1 MDELILI
8 KLGGSIITD
17 KSKPFTED
25 LATIRRLAKEIHEAH
40 SEKKFKI
47 IVGHGGGSFPHTPA
61 HEFQTHK
68 GIINEKSYE
77 GIAKVQDAA
86 ATLNRIIVRELI
98 AAGENAVSINLSS
111 NCIAEGGEIKE
122 MFLEPVKKLL
132 DFNMIPVPY
141 GDVCLDL
148 KNGCCI
154 LSTEKILSYVVKV
167 FQQFGKKYEISRII
181 ICTDVDGVFDRD
193 PKEDK
198 NSKLIRV
205 ITEDELKKINLS
217 SSSGIDVTGKMKHK
231 IETMIKLAKSN
242 IEIEIINAKKPDILK
257 RALFGERGLGT
268 IIKYN

>member
-8 KLGGSIITD
+8 KLGGSVITD
-17 KSKPFTED
+17 KTKPFTED
-25 LATIRRLAKEIHEAH
+25 LATIKRLANEIHEARQ
-40 SEKKFKI
+40 EKNFQL

-61 HEFQTHK
+61 REFQTHR

-77 GIAKVQDAA
+77 GIARVQDAA

-111 NCIAEGGEIKE
+111 NCITDGGEIKE
-122 MFLEPVKKLL
+122 MFLQPVKKLL
-132 DFNMIPVPY
+132 DFNMVPVPY

-154 LSTEKILSYVVKV
+154 LSTEKILNYVVKA

-181 ICTDVDGVFDRD
+181 ICTDVDGVFTSD

-198 NSKLIRV
+198 NAKLIPI
-205 ITEDELKKINLS
+205 ITEEKLKTVNLS
-217 SSSGIDVTGKMKHK
+217 STSGIDVTGKMKHK
-231 IETMIKLAKSN
+231 IESMLKLAQSN
-242 IEIEIINAKKPDILK
+242 IEIEIINAKKPNVVK
-257 RALFGERGLGT
+257 RALLGERGLGT
-268 IIKYN
+268 IIK